1 MAMSNHEK
9 LASMNWGEIEEAL
22 TPPPARGARA
32 AKARTSDE
40 RALLEYFGE
49 DEFEYLQKLASHSAM
64 MRERASA
71 RDAPRGNVILVP
83 GIMGSTLA
91 STRGSDTDPVWVN
104 FARLALGGVER
115 LRLTPDGERDADSS
129 VTVAA
134 GALVH
139 LAYARTILWLR
150 ARWEVVPFAFDWR
163 KDIDTAS
170 DGLAR
175 LVREKF
181 PNRPVHI
188 VAHSMG
194 GLVSRN
200 FIRLHRPLWNKM
212 RDAKGDHMGGRLV
225 MLGTPNYGSY
235 AIPQVMTGT
244 ETLVKWLARAD
255 LPHSRAEV
263 VEILN
268 TFVGSY
274 QMLPA
279 HDRIPAATRAIYRA
293 GTWGDL
299 PVSELHLQR
308 ALHFHDDLE
317 KGDTIDPS
325 RMFYVAGSGRET
337 LSGMNILSPGE
348 FDYTTT
354 FDGDGRVTHELGL
367 LKGVP
372 TYYADASH
380 GGLATKELVLTA
392 VDELLERGSTQI
404 LPQHPAVSRSARV
417 EGARWT
423 RGAGGQEVGAELE
436 AVARK
441 VERNEATPEQLRKAE
456 HTLQRALMGRDV
468 QPAEIPHVVEG
479 EDLARKKARSINLE
493 VKVLRA
499 DITQA
504 PAPLVAVGHYQGVAL
519 TGAVQ
524 AIDEALDFWISRA
537 DENGMIG
544 LGLGQLFFIPVPE
557 QRVTKRKIAARAVL
571 LAGMGEPGK
580 FVRAGDVRFLMTNVT
595 QAAATLGLDKF
606 ATVVIGSG
614 AGNMSKEKA
623 LLGIIQGVCEALH
636 RVEKR
641 RGVRLKQVLLVES
654 DDEEY
659 EQTVTLL
666 KKFKIDRPVAELT
679 LTVTTQRLPKTKR
692 LKRKRPDDIATSS
705 PDETRINVE
714 RSGDFYRFSAMT
726 ADAVIPV
733 RDTRVKQKFVND
745 ASERL
750 MASLKRGE
758 QEKYGLFLY
767 SYLFPPD
774 FHQAIDTNRPL
785 TLVVDRATAGL
796 PWEMACFR
804 GSTGS
809 REPTG
814 SRGTT
819 GSREPTGVTFLGPDL
834 KLTRQFRTRLS
845 SAPGVT
851 PPPKKNLKVL
861 VVADPAREP
870 ELQLPGALKEGR
882 AVVKVLNEFK
892 QKKKEDG
899 LDIQIVERIGAAE
912 CDAVEILA
920 LILDEN
926 FDLIHYAGHG
936 VFDTENPTNS
946 GWVFGRDKDGTLS
959 TLAAREIFKARRVP
973 RLVFAN
979 ACFSAVVREGAAA
992 SAEEMNREL
1001 AGMAE
1006 AFFER
1011 GVQNYIGA
1019 GWPVGDTQAVAFAK
1033 TFYEGALAGKTL
1045 GEALSDGRKAI
1056 LDEGSTWGA
1065 YHHYG
1070 RANATLVAK

>member
-1 MAMSNHEK
+1 MATSNHDK
-9 LASMNWGEIEEAL
+9 LGSMSWGEIEAAL
-22 TPPPARGARA
+22 TPSARGVRA
-32 AKARTSDE
+32 AKSHAADE
-40 RALLEYFGE
+40 QALREYFGDE
-49 DEFEYLQKLASHSAM
+49 EFEYLQKLASHAAT
-64 MRERASA
+64 MRSRAES
-71 RDAPRGNVILVP
+71 RGNVILVP
-83 GIMGSTLA
+83 GIMGSALA
-91 STRGSDTDPVWVN
+91 STRGTDTDLIWVN
-104 FARLALGGVER
+104 FARLALGSVER
-115 LRLTPDGERDADSS
+115 LRLTPDGARDADSS
-129 VTVAA
+129 VTIAA
-134 GALVH
+134 ATLVQ
-139 LAYARTILWLR
+139 LAYARTVLWLR
-150 ARWEVVPFAFDWR
+150 ARWNVEPYAFDWR
-163 KDIDTAS
+163 KDIDAAS
-170 DGLAR
+170 EGLAR

-181 PNRPVHI
+181 RNQPVHI

-200 FIRLHRPLWNKM
+200 FIRLHRDLWDGM
-212 RDAKGDHMGGRLV
+212 RDAEGERGGRLV

-255 LPHSRAEV
+255 IRHSRAEV

-279 HDRIPAATRAIYRA
+279 HDRIPAATRAIYR
-293 GTWGDL
+293 GSTWGDL
-299 PVSELHLQR
+299 PVDEAHLQR
-308 ALHFHDDLE
+308 AVRFHDELE
-317 KGDTIDPS
+317 RGNTIDPA

-337 LSGMNILSPGE
+337 LSGLTVLSPGE

-367 LKGVP
+367 LKDVP
-372 TYYADASH
+372 TYYTDASH
-380 GGLATKELVLTA
+380 GGLATNEAVLAA
-392 VDELLERGSTQI
+392 VDELLERGRTDV
-404 LPQHPAVSRSARV
+404 LPQQPPVSRSARV

-423 RGAGGQEVGAELE
+423 RGAGEQEVGAELE
-436 AVARK
+436 AVARRE
-441 VERNEATPEQLRKAE
+441 ERNEASPELLRKAE
-456 HTLQRALMGRDV
+456 HTLQRALIGRDIE
-468 QPAEIPHVVEG
+468 PAEIPHVAEG
-479 EDLARKKARSINLE
+479 EDLAQKRAQRIRLE

-499 DITQA
+499 SITQA
-504 PAPLVAVGHYQGVAL
+504 QAPLIAVGHYQGVAL
-519 TGAVQ
+519 GGAVQ
-524 AIDEALDFWISRA
+524 SIDEAVDFWISRA

-544 LGLGQLFFIPVPE
+544 SGLGQLFFIPVPE
-557 QRVTKRKIAARAVL
+557 KRGAKRRLLARSVL

-580 FVRAGDVRFLMTNVT
+580 FVREGDVRFLMMNVT
-595 QAAATLGLDKF
+595 LAAATLGLDKF

-623 LLGIIQGVCEALH
+623 LRGVVQGVCEALH
-636 RVEKR
+636 RVGKR
-641 RGVRLKQVLLVES
+641 PGVRLKQVVLVEYD
-654 DDEEY
+654 DDEY
-659 EQTVTLL
+659 EEIVKLL
-666 KKFKIDRPVAELT
+666 KKFVSHPPVQELE
-679 LTVTTQRLPKTKR
+679 LRVTEQKLPKTKR
-692 LKRKRPDDIATSS
+692 QERKRPDDIVSS
-705 PDETRINVE
+705 LDETRINVE
-714 RSGDFYRFSAMT
+714 RSGDTYRFSAMT

-733 RDTRVKQKFVND
+733 RDEPFKQKYVND

-750 MASLKRGE
+750 MGSLKRGE

-774 FHQAIDTNRPL
+774 FHQAIDTSRPL

-804 GSTGS
+804 GPQGI
-809 REPTG
+809 
-814 SRGTT
+814 
-819 GSREPTGVTFLGPDL
+819 TFLGPHL

-851 PPPKKNLKVL
+851 PPPKKSLKVL

-882 AVVKVLNEFK
+882 AVVAVLNEFK
-892 QKKKEDG
+892 MKKKEEGG
-899 LDIQIVERIGAAE
+899 LDIEIFERIGAAE
-912 CDAVEILA
+912 CDPVEILA
-920 LILDEN
+920 LILNEN

-936 VFDTENPTNS
+936 IFDAESPSNS
-946 GWVFGRDKDGTLS
+946 GWVFGREKDGKLN
-959 TLAAREIFKARRVP
+959 TLAAREVFKARRVP

-1019 GWPVGDTQAVAFAK
+1019 GWPVGDTQAVAFAT
-1033 TFYEGALAGKTL
+1033 TFYGLALSGETL
-1045 GEALSDGRKAI
+1045 GDALSEGRKAI
-1056 LDEGSTWGA
+1056 IEQGSTWGA

-1070 RANATLVAK
+1070 RANAVLVNREP